1 MYAVATLQPNG
12 DRLASEN
19 LGRQGFESYSP
30 RFYCNLLRKIQP
42 LFPGYI
48 IVKLTDAWRSVNGTR
63 GVGSLIM
70 SGEVPSPLDETVV
83 EGIRRAEGAG
93 GLVVLTRLPGYRG
106 RGEQSRFRIGQK
118 IKVDRP
124 HSVWDGRVVVYDGM
138 ASKDRCFVLLS
149 FMGQKVRT
157 KVPEVDLIAL

>member
-1 MYAVATLQPNG
+1 
-12 DRLASEN
+12 
-19 LGRQGFESYSP
+19 
-30 RFYCNLLRKIQP
+30 
-42 LFPGYI
+42 
-48 IVKLTDAWRSVNGTR
+48 
-63 GVGSLIM
+63 M

-83 EGIRRAEGAG
+83 EGIRGAEGAG

-106 RGEQSRFRIGQK
+106 RGEHSRFRLGQR